1 MCVLFG
7 AFSFYACILAFLASM
22 KFLTVLM
29 LMTMMMMMD
38 DGDGD
43 DDGDD
48 DDDGDAD
55 KLMKMMKMM
64 KIDASFCPSI
74 AGHCRFTQVGLMPPC
89 SACSPSRT

>member
-29 LMTMMMMMD
+29 LMTMMMMMMMD
-38 DGDGD
+38 DGD

-48 DDDGDAD
+48 DDDDDGDAD
-55 KLMKMMKMM
+55 KWMKMM

>member
-29 LMTMMMMMD
+29 LMTMMMMD

-43 DDGDD
+43 DDGD